1 MALRDFAYQYDTNPR
16 KIEYDY
22 GKKKKAKKATRVVKS
37 TRVRTSQASQG
48 LKFSDKARIVF
59 VIGIVF
65 SVLYAISYRNA
76 TIDKQFAE
84 LQKLKKEVAS
94 IEKEN
99 SQLEINIQNS
109 INLNNLENAAKETLG
124 MQKLSSKQTV
134 YISLPKKD
142 YIEPSSEEVI
152 IEESKGIFETVKEKI
167 LNIF

>member
-22 GKKKKAKKATRVVKS
+22 TRKKKAKKTTKVVKS
-37 TRVRTSQASQG
+37 TRVKTSKASQG
-48 LKFSDKARIVF
+48 LKFADKTKIVL
-59 VIGIVF
+59 GIVAVF
-65 SVLYAISYRNA
+65 AVLYAISYRNA

-84 LQKLKKEVAS
+84 IQSLKKDAAS

-134 YISLPKKD
+134 YISLPKED

-152 IEESKGIFETVKEKI
+152 IEESDGFFDMIKNKVINLF
-167 LNIF
+167 

>member
-1 MALRDFAYQYDTNPR
+1 M
-16 KIEYDY
+16 
-22 GKKKKAKKATRVVKS
+22 
-37 TRVRTSQASQG
+37 
-48 LKFSDKARIVF
+48 
-59 VIGIVF
+59 
-65 SVLYAISYRNA
+65 
-76 TIDKQFAE
+76 
-84 LQKLKKEVAS
+84 KKEVAS

-134 YISLPKKD
+134 YISLPKQD

-152 IEESKGIFETVKEKI
+152 IEESKGLFESVKDKI

>member
-1 MALRDFAYQYDTNPR
+1 M
-16 KIEYDY
+16 
-22 GKKKKAKKATRVVKS
+22 KKCRRNKKAKKATKVVKS
-37 TRVRTSQASQG
+37 TRVRTHSTSQG
-48 LKFSDKARIVF
+48 LKFADKAKIVLI
-59 VIGIVF
+59 IGIVF

-84 LQKLKKEVAS
+84 LQSLKKEVAS

-134 YISLPKKD
+134 YISLPKQD

-152 IEESKGIFETVKEKI
+152 IEESKGLFESVKDKI